1 MCGSVKRKGGSMN
14 LQIFRNEEFGEVRV
28 EEINGD
34 PWFVAADVCRALDLG
49 NSRQAITRLDE
60 DEKGVTLNDTLGGKQ
75 EMTIINEAGLYALVL
90 SSRKPEAKAFKR
102 WITHEVLPS
111 IRRNGA
117 YISGQEEMGEQEL
130 LARAYEVSQRILVE
144 REKRIGRLEA
154 DNAELSV
161 AVQIAKPKADYFDD
175 LVDRN
180 LLSSFTDTAKEL
192 GIKRKDFIGFL
203 MDRGYI
209 YRDKKGNLMPRD
221 NEKAKD
227 LFEVKQCSNQKTE
240 WAGCQTLLTPKGV
253 ETFRLLCQGM

>member
-1 MCGSVKRKGGSMN
+1 MN
-14 LQIFRNEEFGEVRV
+14 LQIFRNEEFGEVRTI
-28 EEINGD
+28 EIEGK
-34 PWFVAADVCRALDLG
+34 PYFAGTDV
-49 NSRQAITRLDE
+49 
-60 DEKGVTLNDTLGGKQ
+60 
-75 EMTIINEAGLYALVL
+75 
-90 SSRKPEAKAFKR
+90 AKALGYSEPHKAVARHCRDDGMKR
-102 WITHEVLPS
+102 TPIADSLGRVQETVFIPEGDLYRLIVHSKLPSAEKFERWVFDEVLPS

-117 YISGQEEMGEQEL
+117 YISGQEVMGEQEL
-130 LARAYEVSQRILVE
+130 LARAYEVSQRILAE
-144 REKRIGRLEA
+144 REKRIGKLEA

-203 MDRGYI
+203 LDRGYI
-209 YRDKKGNLMPRD
+209 YRDKKGNLVPRA

-227 LFEVKQCSNQKTE
+227 LFEVKQCSNQKTA

>member
-1 MCGSVKRKGGSMN
+1 MCGSIKRKVGSMN
-14 LQIFRNEEFGEVRV
+14 LQIFSNEEFGEVRV

-75 EMTIINEAGLYALVL
+75 EMTIINEAGHYTLVL
-90 SSRKPEAKAFKR
+90 SSR
-102 WITHEVLPS
+102 
-111 IRRNGA
+111 
-117 YISGQEEMGEQEL
+117 
-130 LARAYEVSQRILVE
+130 
-144 REKRIGRLEA
+144 
-154 DNAELSV
+154 
-161 AVQIAKPKADYFDD
+161 KPKADYFDD
-175 LVDRN
+175 LVNRN

-203 MDRGYI
+203 LDQGYI
-209 YRDKKGNLMPRD
+209 YRDKKGNLVPRA
-221 NEKAKD
+221 NEKEKD
-227 LFEVKQCSNQKTE
+227 LFEVKQCSNQKTA

>member
-1 MCGSVKRKGGSMN
+1 MN

-28 EEINGD
+28 EEIEGKL
-34 PWFVAADVCRALDLG
+34 WFCGADVAKALGYSNPNKAVNDHCRAITKRSTPISGKMQEINFIPEGDLY
-49 NSRQAITRLDE
+49 RLIVHSKLPSAEKFERWVFDE
-60 DEKGVTLNDTLGGKQ
+60 
-75 EMTIINEAGLYALVL
+75 I
-90 SSRKPEAKAFKR
+90 
-102 WITHEVLPS
+102 LPS

-117 YISGQEEMGEQEL
+117 YISGQEVMGEQEL
-130 LARAYEVSQRILVE
+130 LAKAYEVSQRILAE

-203 MDRGYI
+203 LDQGYI
-209 YRDKKGNLMPRD
+209 YRDKKGNLVPRA

-227 LFEVKQCSNQKTE
+227 LFEVKQCSNQKTA

>member
-1 MCGSVKRKGGSMN
+1 MCGSIKRKVGSMN

-75 EMTIINEAGLYALVL
+75 EMTIINEAGLYTLVL

-117 YISGQEEMGEQEL
+117 YISGQEVMGEQEL
-130 LARAYEVSQRILVE
+130 LARAYEVSQRILAE

-203 MDRGYI
+203 LDQGYI
-209 YRDKKGNLMPRD
+209 YRDKKGNLVPRA

-227 LFEVKQCSNQKTE
+227 LFEVKQCSNQKTA